1 MENSPFFDGIRE
13 EWEARGK
20 VEGRAE
26 GRVEGRVEGRAEGQ
40 LEVLL
45 VLLETKFGQVP
56 GELKEHLTALKD
68 REQIEQAVR
77 KAISADTI
85 DGYMVEILKWALAK
99 AKGEA

>member
-20 VEGRAE
+20 AE
-26 GRVEGRVEGRAEGQ
+26 GKVEGRVEGQ

-45 VLLETKFGQVP
+45 VLLETKFGQIP

-68 REQIEQAVR
+68 QEQISQAVR
-77 KAISADTI
+77 KAISTDTV
-85 DGYMVEILKWALAK
+85 DEYMAEILK
-99 AKGEA
+99 

>member
-20 VEGRAE
+20 AE
-26 GRVEGRVEGRAEGQ
+26 GKVEGRVEGRAEGQ
-40 LEVLL
+40 LEILL

-68 REQIEQAVR
+68 QEQIEQAVR

-85 DGYMVEILKWALAK
+85 DEYMVEIRR
-99 AKGEA
+99 

>member
-20 VEGRAE
+20 AK
-26 GRVEGRVEGRAEGQ
+26 GRVEGRAEGQ

-45 VLLETKFGQVP
+45 VLLETKFGRVP

-68 REQIEQAVR
+68 QEQISQAVR
-77 KAISADTI
+77 KAISTDTV
-85 DGYMVEILKWALAK
+85 DEYMAEILK
-99 AKGEA
+99 